1 MPDFEI
7 KIYNQHSEY
16 IIDEKIISNIVRFVQ
31 REEQTQIKKLT
42 IIISTDQHLN
52 KLKQEFY
59 DQDLLTDTI
68 SFNLNEPG
76 EPIEGEIYIS
86 ADRIADNADNYDIRI
101 EREFANVLI
110 HSVLHTIG
118 YEDADEKGKKIMFD
132 LQEKY
137 LDKVN
142 YQKVLTKG
150 QS

>member
-110 HSVLHTIG
+110 HS
-118 YEDADEKGKKIMFD
+118 
-132 LQEKY
+132 
-137 LDKVN
+137 
-142 YQKVLTKG
+142 
-150 QS
+150 